1 MVTGAGSG
9 IGKSL
14 AFKLASQD
22 LNVVLVSLD
31 DDVLKQTTQELQKAF
46 PKLQFR
52 AVGCSFAPGVDY
64 LTIIQ
69 NATKDI
75 QIPIVFNNAGY
86 IVLGFAD
93 QTPVAKLL
101 ANVEC
106 NATAS
111 LGVSHH
117 FIQKMVQAKSKGCVV
132 FTSSL
137 AGFIPTPFAATYS
150 ATKSFCSALASSF
163 HIEVKALGI
172 DVCAIHPSPV
182 ATNFYDKV
190 EHRIDMME
198 QAQKGAVK
206 PDTLPDQIFKSIGAC
221 AWRDLGGMY
230 IFHFPVLTI

>member
-1 MVTGAGSG
+1 MAALDDGTCVVSAASSPFLFYGLLILALPTAIWLFAYWIPEIYMLLRPVPNLKKKYQAEWALVTGAGSG

-31 DDVLKQTTQELQKAF
+31 DDVLKQTTQELQKAY

-64 LTIIQ
+64 LTIVQ

-75 QIPIVFNNAGY
+75 QIPIIFNNAGY

-111 LGVSHH
+111 LSVAHH
-117 FIQKMVQAKSKGCVV
+117 FIQRMVQTKTKGCVV
-132 FTSSL
+132 FT
-137 AGFIPTPFAATYS
+137 
-150 ATKSFCSALASSF
+150 
-163 HIEVKALGI
+163 
-172 DVCAIHPSPV
+172 
-182 ATNFYDKV
+182 
-190 EHRIDMME
+190 
-198 QAQKGAVK
+198 
-206 PDTLPDQIFKSIGAC
+206 
-221 AWRDLGGMY
+221 
-230 IFHFPVLTI
+230 